1 MRTVLVE
8 SDPERRTEL
17 GRILESAGHPVALA
31 ADLAGAYLELL
42 GPEEPRPS
50 GKRGRPSLSE
60 LDRRYA
66 REVLRQTGGNK
77 TRAAEILCIDRK
89 TLYRLIGEAPA
100 AHRTDAVPIPEP
112 AATAQV
118 GQRNGNV

>member
-8 SDPERRTEL
+8 ADPERRAEL
-17 GRILESAGHPVALA
+17 GRILETAGHPVALA
-31 ADLAGAYLELL
+31 ADLAGAYLEML
-42 GPEEPRPS
+42 GPEEPRAS

-100 AHRTDAVPIPEP
+100 AHRPEAVPVVDVGPV
-112 AATAQV
+112 QL

>member
-8 SDPERRTEL
+8 SDPERRAEL

-31 ADLAGAYLELL
+31 ADLAGAYLEML

-100 AHRTDAVPIPEP
+100 AHRDAVQIPEPP

>member
-8 SDPERRTEL
+8 SDPERRAEL
-17 GRILESAGHPVALA
+17 GRILEAAGSPVALA
-31 ADLAGAYLELL
+31 ADLAGAYVEMLAA
-42 GPEEPRPS
+42 EEQRTS

-66 REVLRQTGGNK
+66 KEILRQTGGNK

-100 AHRTDAVPIPEP
+100 VHRSPTPPVDP
-112 AATAQV
+112 AAVQSS
-118 GQRNGNV
+118 RNA

>member
-8 SDPERRTEL
+8 TDPERRVEL
-17 GRILESAGHPVALA
+17 GRILETAGHPVALA
-31 ADLAGAYLELL
+31 ADLAAAYLEML

-66 REVLRQTGGNK
+66 REILRQTGGNK

-100 AHRTDAVPIPEP
+100 ARRTEAP
-112 AATAQV
+112 AAAADAEAMQA
-118 GQRNGNV
+118 GQRTGNP

>member
-8 SDPERRTEL
+8 AEAERRAEL
-17 GRILESAGHPVALA
+17 GHILEAAGHPVALA
-31 ADLAGAYLELL
+31 ADLVGAYLEMLAA
-42 GPEEPRPS
+42 EEPRAS

-66 REVLRQTGGNK
+66 REILRQTGGNK

-100 AHRTDAVPIPEP
+100 AHRTENAVAPTPP
-112 AATAQV
+112 PMQA
-118 GQRNGNV
+118 GQRT